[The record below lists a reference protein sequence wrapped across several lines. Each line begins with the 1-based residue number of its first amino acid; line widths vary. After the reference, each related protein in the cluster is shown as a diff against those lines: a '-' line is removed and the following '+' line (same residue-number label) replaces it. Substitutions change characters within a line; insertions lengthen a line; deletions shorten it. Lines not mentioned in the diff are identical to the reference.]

1 MSILELASP
10 DQKIRYGRE
19 CLARFNNLAIKPDW
33 FGSKWPYNF
42 DTLLLEIN
50 KRDINEDRLQSFL
63 ETVGQA
69 AQMSGLGMRR
79 MDEAMERVLNKT
91 SLSPLKIPSAQEF
104 VKGITD
110 ELSSF
115 DWSMLGDASL
125 DLAAAVTEPI
135 QNVVSGAADSVS
147 FLGKNL
153 KWIIIAVIGLVLFA
167 GWKIAGKS
175 PEILSKKINGV

>member
-1 MSILELASP
+1 MGVLEIASP

-19 CLARFNNLAIKPDW
+19 CLARYNNLAINPDW

-63 ETVGQA
+63 ETVGGA

-91 SLSPLKIPSAQEF
+91 TLSPLKIPSAAEF

-125 DLAAAVTEPI
+125 DLANAVTKPLED
-135 QNVVSGAADSVS
+135 AAQGVGDSIS

-153 KWIIIAVIGLVLFA
+153 KWIIALAVGLLLFIGYGIV
-167 GWKIAGKS
+167 KRKS
-175 PEILSKKINGV
+175 DNV